1 MNLPPTIQEV
11 DRLARSIPA
20 CDCSGSVIS
29 RVETEKLAVNN
40 EVALSPEADIG
51 FNFAAMRQ
59 LYPLA
64 TRSGH

>member
-20 CDCSGSVIS
+20 YDCSGSVNSTI
-29 RVETEKLAVNN
+29 ETEKLALNN
-40 EVALSPEADIG
+40 EVTLSPEADIG
-51 FNFAAMRQ
+51 FNLAAMRQ

-64 TRSGH
+64 IRSGH